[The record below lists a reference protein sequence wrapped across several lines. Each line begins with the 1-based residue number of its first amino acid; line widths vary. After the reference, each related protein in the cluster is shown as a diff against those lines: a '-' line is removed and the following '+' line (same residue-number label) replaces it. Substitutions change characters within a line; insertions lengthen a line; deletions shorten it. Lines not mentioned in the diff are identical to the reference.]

1 MVWIWTR
8 ADALVEQSAG
18 AFAIYELAYKAAVQH
33 SLLSK
38 SIRLIYYAKWIKHAD
53 DTKASCAG
61 TNKTPL
67 ASFVF
72 SPKAPLQPPISCP
85 SPLPPQKP
93 LQNRTNQHTRCKWDR
108 IQERN
113 IWREAVTRIFASPL
127 QCAVIIGNHCDHYM
141 EETEGERTQ
150 YTLNKSVFSH
160 TFLSFLAK
168 RAGDAMPQHH
178 SHPLLNDWFLCCPP
192 TLSSVRF
199 SPSAAYISSVLPLAT
214 RRIPPQL
221 FFRILR
227 ASPRGLRQLNDRSC
241 FELLK

>member
-1 MVWIWTR
+1 M
-8 ADALVEQSAG
+8 
-18 AFAIYELAYKAAVQH
+18 QH

-38 SIRLIYYAKWIKHAD
+38 SIRLIYYTKWIKHAD

-61 TNKTPL
+61 TNNPPL

-72 SPKAPLQPPISCP
+72 SPKSPLQPPISCP
-85 SPLPPQKP
+85 SSLPPQKP

-108 IQERN
+108 IQERD

-127 QCAVIIGNHCDHYM
+127 QYAVIIGNHCDHYM

-178 SHPLLNDWFLCCPP
+178 SHPLLNDWFFL
-192 TLSSVRF
+192 LSANSQLRQ
-199 SPSAAYISSVLPLAT
+199 VLPFCCLHFKRFAARNTPDSTPAFLSDFTCQST
-214 RRIPPQL
+214 RSQT
-221 FFRILR
+221 
-227 ASPRGLRQLNDRSC
+227 A
-241 FELLK
+241 